1 MRGLPSL
8 LIACALLPLGA
19 IAQDVRE
26 FTSSDGV
33 TIKASL
39 VSFEDGKV
47 TIRLA
52 KDGKTYTVPLERFS
66 AEDQAFLVNSA
77 TQTKNAGI
85 STPPLNSSTHTNN
98 AGVSTPNSIEPF
110 FENYCYDCHDAVT
123 AKADLNLEDLTRS
136 IADSADALN
145 WQDILDQLNSGE
157 MPPKDKKQPT
167 DEELALV
174 VGDLTES
181 LQAAQGVL
189 RDSGGEI
196 ALRRINRREY
206 EATVKELLGIRIM
219 AGRLPDD
226 SRGRF
231 DTIGQNQSLSSLD
244 LENYFEQAQEVVR
257 TAMHWAVLPRE
268 EAKVNRKDASKV
280 SKGEQKSRRILEKVQ
295 EVHDTDRSYKE
306 VGLTE
311 DEWNRYNPGSK
322 KYPRHAKYNDRR
334 GLLDYYYDN
343 VEYHAL
349 GRMLPIRN
357 GFNHIG
363 IGVRRDARAY
373 YRLRASAGVVD
384 GVETRRSI
392 RMTVPSGHLDKQ
404 NGKPI
409 GSFYVTG
416 SIEEPST
423 HEMVWYPEFEDDFRP
438 ETSEEAVRGVH
449 FLEDRRG
456 GPGRA
461 QLFQYYTS
469 IEPGVPDE
477 TILLRWMEVEGPYY
491 DEKTPF
497 ETLVDTYQVATAS
510 DEALDQVAGVFLKQF
525 ATAAFR
531 GREVSAEF
539 LTKLLAYYQTQRSEG
554 KSFREAMVDP
564 LALILSSPRFLYL
577 VNPDIGEEE
586 TTRAL
591 DAVSLAN
598 RLAAFLW
605 SGPPDEEL
613 MRVAADGSLL
623 DDAVLL
629 EQTERLLSHPRAK
642 EFYEGFISQWMHLER
657 FHSVG
662 LSSRFLLHY
671 TDAYILSAK
680 QEPVEFFKIL
690 VEENLP
696 SSNLID
702 SDFVTIDG
710 VLAAKYGLTDHYT
723 GDGFQKVI
731 LPAGS
736 PRGGLTT
743 QAAFLAIGTMGNRT
757 SPVIRGSLVKEV
769 LLNDPPPPPPPNVPE
784 LIASSDDPLPSVR
797 SLVELHQK
805 KAQCASCHARFDF
818 IGLGLENFDA
828 LGMWRDKE
836 LVTNVEFFHQLKNPR
851 AKRELYPVDASG
863 ELPNGA
869 TFADVQGLKAA
880 LMKEQRAVAG
890 SVFEGLLC
898 YALGRDVSFTDLPLI
913 EAVLD
918 DLEADQYPVREMVKR
933 VVTSEPF
940 MQR

>member
-1 MRGLPSL
+1 MRSL
-8 LIACALLPLGA
+8 CHILLATGILTGPAFGA
-19 IAQDVRE
+19 
-26 FTSSDGV
+26 DGV
-33 TIKASL
+33 PIPK
-39 VSFEDGKV
+39 
-47 TIRLA
+47 
-52 KDGKTYTVPLERFS
+52 
-66 AEDQAFLVNSA
+66 
-77 TQTKNAGI
+77 
-85 STPPLNSSTHTNN
+85 
-98 AGVSTPNSIEPF
+98 SIETF
-110 FENYCYDCHDAVT
+110 FETHCYGCHDEAT
-123 AKADLNLEDLTRS
+123 SKADLNLEGLTRS
-136 IADSADALN
+136 IGNNTDALN
-145 WQDILDQLNSGE
+145 WQDILDQLNAGE
-157 MPPKDKKQPT
+157 MPPKKKPRPPK
-167 DEELALV
+167 DELAGV
-174 VGDLTES
+174 VGDLTEA
-181 LQAAQGVL
+181 LQAAQKML
-189 RDSGGEI
+189 MDSGGEI

-206 EATVKELLGIRIM
+206 EATVRELLGIRIM
-219 AGRLPDD
+219 AERLPDD

-231 DTIGQNQSLSSLD
+231 DTVGQNQSLSSLD

-268 EAKVNRKDASKV
+268 DAKVVRRNAADVSNGTRKFY
-280 SKGEQKSRRILEKVQ
+280 GILDKVQ
-295 EVHDTDRSYKE
+295 EVHDTDRTWAE

-311 DEWNRYNPGSK
+311 DEWNRYNRGSK
-322 KYPRHAKYNDRR
+322 KYPRHAKYQERKSVL
-334 GLLDYYYDN
+334 GWYFDN

-357 GFNHIG
+357 RFSSSVG
-363 IGVRRDARAY
+363 IGFQRDARAY

-384 GVETRRSI
+384 GVEIRRSI
-392 RMTVPSGHLDKQ
+392 RMTVPSGHLVAP

-438 ETSEEAVRGVH
+438 ATDKEAMGGGVV

-461 QLFQYYTS
+461 QLFQYYWP
-469 IEPGVPDE
+469 IEPDAPTE
-477 TILLRWMEVEGPYY
+477 TILLRWMEAEGPFY

-497 ETLVDTYQVATAS
+497 EALVDTYQVATAS
-510 DEALDQVAGVFLKQF
+510 DEALDEAAESFLQQF

-531 GREVSAEF
+531 GREVPAEF
-539 LTKLLAYYQTQRSEG
+539 VTKLHTYYQIQRTAG
-554 KSFREAMVDP
+554 KDFREAMVDP

-613 MRVAADGSLL
+613 MRLAADRSLL
-623 DDAVLL
+623 DEAILL
-629 EQTERLLSHPRAK
+629 KQTERMLGHPRAK
-642 EFYEGFISQWMHLER
+642 EFYQGFISQWMHLKR
-657 FHSVG
+657 FDSVG

-680 QEPVEFFKIL
+680 QEPVEFFKTL
-690 VEENLP
+690 VEENL
-696 SSNLID
+696 SAANLID

-710 VLAAKYGLTDHYT
+710 VLAAKYGLTDHYR
-723 GDGFQKVI
+723 GDGFQKVT
-731 LPAGS
+731 LPADS
-736 PRGGLTT
+736 PRGGLIT
-743 QAAFLAIGTMGNRT
+743 QGAFLAIGTMNNRT

-797 SLVELHQK
+797 ALVELHQT

-828 LGMWRDKE
+828 IGMWRDEE
-836 LVTNVEFFHQLKNPR
+836 LVTNVEHFHQLKNPR
-851 AKRELYPVDASG
+851 AKRKLYPVDASG
-863 ELPNGA
+863 ELPNGE
-869 TFADVQGLKAA
+869 TFKDVKGLKAA
-880 LMKEQRAVAG
+880 LMKEKRTVAG

-913 EAVLD
+913 DAVLD
-918 DLEADQYPVREMVKR
+918 DLEADQYPVRELVKR

-940 MQR
+940 LNR

>member
-1 MRGLPSL
+1 MRSL
-8 LIACALLPLGA
+8 CHILLATGILTGPAFGA
-19 IAQDVRE
+19 
-26 FTSSDGV
+26 DGV
-33 TIKASL
+33 PIPK
-39 VSFEDGKV
+39 
-47 TIRLA
+47 
-52 KDGKTYTVPLERFS
+52 
-66 AEDQAFLVNSA
+66 
-77 TQTKNAGI
+77 
-85 STPPLNSSTHTNN
+85 
-98 AGVSTPNSIEPF
+98 SIETF
-110 FENYCYDCHDAVT
+110 FETHCYDCHDEAT
-123 AKADLNLEDLTRS
+123 SKADLNLEGLTRL
-136 IADSADALN
+136 IGNNTDALN
-145 WQDILDQLNSGE
+145 WQDILDQLNAGE
-157 MPPKDKKQPT
+157 MPPKKKPRPPK
-167 DEELALV
+167 DELAGV
-174 VGDLTES
+174 VGDLTEA
-181 LQAAQGVL
+181 LQAAQKML
-189 RDSGGEI
+189 KDSGGEI

-219 AGRLPDD
+219 AERLPDD
-226 SRGRF
+226 PRGRF

-268 EAKVNRKDASKV
+268 EAKVKRRNAADV
-280 SKGEQKSRRILEKVQ
+280 SKGTRKFYGILDKVQ

-311 DEWNRYNPGSK
+311 DEWKRYNRGSK
-322 KYPRHAKYNDRR
+322 KYPRHAKYQERNSAL
-334 GLLDYYYDN
+334 GWYFDN

-357 GFNHIG
+357 RFSKSVG
-363 IGVRRDARAY
+363 IGFRRDARAY

-384 GVETRRSI
+384 GVEIRRSI
-392 RMTVPSGHLDKQ
+392 RMTIPSGHLVAPD
-404 NGKPI
+404 GKPI
-409 GSFYVTG
+409 GSFFVTG

-438 ETSEEAVRGVH
+438 ATDEEARGGGVV

-461 QLFQYYTS
+461 QLFQYYWP
-469 IEPGVPDE
+469 IEPDAPTE
-477 TILLRWMEVEGPYY
+477 TILLRWMEAEGPFY

-497 ETLVDTYQVATAS
+497 EALVDTYQVATAS
-510 DEALDQVAGVFLKQF
+510 DEALDKVAGVFLKQF
-525 ATAAFR
+525 ATVAFR
-531 GREVSAEF
+531 GREVPAEF
-539 LTKLLAYYQTQRSEG
+539 VTKLHLYYQTQRGNG

-577 VNPDIGEEE
+577 VNPDIGGEK

-613 MRVAADGSLL
+613 MRLAADDSLL
-623 DDAVLL
+623 DEAILL
-629 EQTERLLSHPRAK
+629 KQTERMLGHPRAK
-642 EFYEGFISQWMHLER
+642 EFYEGFISQWMHLKR
-657 FHSVG
+657 FDSVG

-680 QEPVEFFKIL
+680 QEPVEFFKTL
-690 VEENLP
+690 VEEDL
-696 SSNLID
+696 SAANLID

-710 VLAAKYGLTDHYT
+710 VLAAKYGLTDHYR
-723 GDGFQKVI
+723 GDGFQKVT
-731 LPAGS
+731 LPADS
-736 PRGGLTT
+736 PRGGLIT
-743 QAAFLAIGTMGNRT
+743 QGAFLAIGTMNNRT

-784 LIASSDDPLPSVR
+784 LIASSDDPLPGVR
-797 SLVELHQK
+797 SLVELHQT

-828 LGMWRDKE
+828 IGMWRDEE
-836 LVTNVEFFHQLKNPR
+836 LVTNVEHFHQLKNPR
-851 AKRELYPVDASG
+851 AKRKLYPVDASG
-863 ELPNGA
+863 ELPNGE
-869 TFADVQGLKAA
+869 TFKDVKGLKAA
-880 LMKEQRAVAG
+880 LMKEKRTVAG

-913 EAVLD
+913 DVVLD
-918 DLEADQYPVREMVKR
+918 DLEANQYPVRELVKR

-940 MQR
+940 LNR